1 MEYVFGRNDFTGDE
15 TLMTKGEQHTD
26 LTGFQET
33 VREYADSTITDAF
46 RVVEK
51 SKTDEDSEGNCY
63 DWYIIDK
70 HNRTI
75 DKTKLVNSRVNE
87 LIVTMLEG

>member
-1 MEYVFGRNDFTGDE
+1 MEYIFGRNAFTGDE

-26 LTGFQET
+26 LTEFQDV
-33 VREYADSTITDAF
+33 VREYADSTITDSF

-51 SKTDEDSEGNCY
+51 TKSDEDSEGNCY
-63 DWYIIDK
+63 DWYVIEK

-75 DKTKLVNSRVNE
+75 DKTKLVSSHVNE
-87 LIVTMLEG
+87 LIATVLEG